1 MTTRNNGKQDSI
13 LCTDMLISI
22 NVDIKAS
29 HGIVG
34 NGWIYII
41 IRVKLQSKYSCTH
54 NGVG

>member
-1 MTTRNNGKQDSI
+1 MTTRNNSKQDLS

-34 NGWIYII
+34 NGWFYTIM
-41 IRVKLQSKYSCTH
+41 RVKLQSKYSFTL
-54 NGVG
+54 NGVW